1 MPRLSIFAVLFMIAA
16 LALAGCSEDKSPEDM
31 ARDDG
36 QAFGEAVRAV
46 FDVGSV
52 SELREA
58 LLAVD
63 EAEAALLENF
73 GPAERVEVEAVVDG
87 VNAILDDLRT
97 AIDADS
103 DEAASDAARSALA
116 EVPSLLV
123 SLSAITSDDS
133 LVKAAIE
140 GFIDGLGL

>member
-1 MPRLSIFAVLFMIAA
+1 MGRLSIFVVLFTIAA

-31 ARDDG
+31 AREDG

-52 SELREA
+52 SELPEA

-63 EAEAALLENF
+63 EAQTALLENF
-73 GPAERVEVEAVVDG
+73 GPAERAEVEAIVDG
-87 VNAILDDLRT
+87 VNAILDELRA
-97 AIDADS
+97 AIEADS
-103 DEAASDAARSALA
+103 EEETREAARSALE
-116 EVPSLLV
+116 EVPSLIV
-123 SLSAITSDDS
+123 SLSSITSDDS
-133 LVKAAIE
+133 LVKAAVE